1 MRILEDAGIGGTPS
15 VGGEGD
21 GAMPATV
28 AGLMAHSHRALR
40 VIRQNITA
48 SRGVKAVFVLLTILD
63 PANLWTAIAADM
75 GVSPA
80 VVFNA
85 LRLLQIRDDRMITA
99 ETVQERRDGR

>member
-15 VGGEGD
+15 VGGKRY

-28 AGLMAHSHRALR
+28 AGLIAHSYRTLR

-48 SRGVKAVFVLLTILD
+48 SRGVKAVFVRLTILD
-63 PANLWTAIAADM
+63 HANPWTAIAADM

-80 VVFNA
+80 VAFNT
-85 LRLLQIRDDRMITA
+85 LRLLRTSDDRMITA
-99 ETVQERRDGR
+99 ETILERRDGR